1 MMNKLGV
8 KAVKITNGKIYDT
21 EQEWLETFA
30 KTYFDLIL
38 DKVAEVKHLSDSETN
53 ELKKA
58 LENG

>member
-1 MMNKLGV
+1 MMNNLGI

-38 DKVAEVKHLSDSETN
+38 DRVAEVKHLSDSEIN

-58 LENG
+58 LENE

>member
-1 MMNKLGV
+1 MNKLGV

>member
-38 DKVAEVKHLSDSETN
+38 DRVAEVKHLSDSETD